1 MNILRTLTL
10 ASALCACA
18 VTLQARP
25 LDAIRRDGTLLLAT
39 EGQYAPF
46 NYFQGKQLTGFE
58 IEVAE
63 LVTRK
68 MGLKP
73 QWKALGFDALLTGL
87 QQDRWDVVIASHA
100 ITDER
105 AKAVTFTLPHYC
117 SGGTIVS
124 LAPALRSGK
133 DLAGKVVAVQTGT
146 TYLAEVQGLPGI
158 KAVKNFPTDT
168 DARSALL
175 AKRVDAMITD
185 RFVAKELLR
194 KSPQSG
200 FQLGGMIT
208 VERIAAAVALGNT
221 GLAGAWSQALKAVM
235 ADGSYAKIS
244 QKYFQEDIRCP
255 ESR

>member
-18 VTLQARP
+18 FTLQARP

-58 IEVAE
+58 IEAAE

-73 QWKALGFDALLTGL
+73 QWKALGFDALLAGL

-117 SGGTIVS
+117 SGGVIV
-124 LAPALRSGK
+124 ALSPTLRTAQ

-146 TYLAEVQGLPGI
+146 SYLAAVRRLPGSLS
-158 KAVKNFPTDT
+158 VKNFPTDT

-175 AKRVDAMITD
+175 AKRVDALVTD

-200 FQLGGMIT
+200 FQLGEMVTI
-208 VERIAAAVALGNT
+208 ERIAAAVAPGNT
-221 GLAGAWSQALKAVM
+221 GLADAWSQALKATM
-235 ADGSYAKIS
+235 ADGSYARIS